1 MDEKRARLRADCAS
15 DGLRRDGRKRNM
27 TASVDA
33 AGERTIHSKY
43 RRQRAYGSTACIAR
57 RRSDRCISKSRTA
70 PRPTARANLCATCR
84 LSTIVRGRSLDEEIV
99 QCHARAM
106 RTMRVTFKVTFCS
119 AYSDARQPTYMQMLE
134 DAWIL
139 QPGSKKRPAG
149 FIRGA
154 DLKQEE
160 LSAHHGRYP
169 PARRV

>member
-1 MDEKRARLRADCAS
+1 MHLKVQNGTATNS
-15 DGLRRDGRKRNM
+15 D
-27 TASVDA
+27 T
-33 AGERTIHSKY
+33 
-43 RRQRAYGSTACIAR
+43 
-57 RRSDRCISKSRTA
+57 
-70 PRPTARANLCATCR
+70 NLCATCR

-134 DAWIL
+134 HAWIL

-154 DLKQEE
+154 DLQQEE
-160 LSAHHGRYP
+160 LSAIMVDIHQRDDL
-169 PARRV
+169 

>member
-1 MDEKRARLRADCAS
+1 MHLKVQN
-15 DGLRRDGRKRNM
+15 G
-27 TASVDA
+27 TAANS
-33 AGERTIHSKY
+33 ET
-43 RRQRAYGSTACIAR
+43 
-57 RRSDRCISKSRTA
+57 
-70 PRPTARANLCATCR
+70 NLCATCR

-160 LSAHHGRYP
+160 LSAIMVDIHQHDEF
-169 PARRV
+169 

>member
-1 MDEKRARLRADCAS
+1 MHLKVQNGTAANS
-15 DGLRRDGRKRNM
+15 D
-27 TASVDA
+27 T
-33 AGERTIHSKY
+33 
-43 RRQRAYGSTACIAR
+43 
-57 RRSDRCISKSRTA
+57 
-70 PRPTARANLCATCR
+70 NLCATCR

-134 DAWIL
+134 DVDSAA
-139 QPGSKKRPAG
+139 GSKRPAG

-160 LSAHHGRYP
+160 LSAIMVDIHQHDDL
-169 PARRV
+169 

>member
-1 MDEKRARLRADCAS
+1 MHLKVQNGTAANS
-15 DGLRRDGRKRNM
+15 D
-27 TASVDA
+27 T
-33 AGERTIHSKY
+33 
-43 RRQRAYGSTACIAR
+43 
-57 RRSDRCISKSRTA
+57 
-70 PRPTARANLCATCR
+70 NLCATCR

-160 LSAHHGRYP
+160 LAAIMVDIHHHDDL
-169 PARRV
+169 